1 MRTALLAHHSHP
13 SPWPITRTHRPGPS
27 HTPST
32 ATKLQGPPP
41 PGCGALTGTGTAAP
55 ILAQADTEL
64 MAERDRVLAE
74 WRKWQESKAGWEKE
88 EKKGVDELLGAKLR

>member
-1 MRTALLAHHSHP
+1 
-13 SPWPITRTHRPGPS
+13 
-27 HTPST
+27 
-32 ATKLQGPPP
+32 
-41 PGCGALTGTGTAAP
+41 
-55 ILAQADTEL
+55 